1 MMRRKTKNILA
12 EMVVSDTLGMEKMVH
27 DHPDLGPD
35 LVRAHLEIM
44 RENGDQIPSSL
55 LALEQVINRPRG

>member
-1 MMRRKTKNILA
+1 MKTAKNILA
-12 EMVVSDTLGMEKMVH
+12 EMVVSDTLGMEKMVN

-44 RENGDQIPSSL
+44 RENGDEIPASL
-55 LALEQVINRPRG
+55 LALEKVINRPSG

>member
-1 MMRRKTKNILA
+1 MTGAIPENDA
-12 EMVVSDTLGMEKMVH
+12 NQDDP

-44 RENGDQIPSSL
+44 RENGDEIPASL
-55 LALEQVINRPRG
+55 LALELLINR